1 MLSETACAKLNLAL
15 HVRRRRADGYHDLE
29 TLFAFCED
37 GDVLTADA
45 ADDLSLTI
53 DGPFGEG
60 LENDDSN
67 LVIRAAKALQ
77 TAGVTAGARLHLTKN
92 LPIASGIGGGSADAA
107 AALRILAR
115 LWNLCE
121 SPFHRHPR
129 EGGDPAH
136 ILAHAETWIPAFAG
150 MTKILAGT
158 KINEIALTLGAVPIF
173 VSALLYI
180 YKSNGYPVEKM
191 SDVMLEFGLLTVGS
205 IVVAFGVWKVRK
217 WGFAMMLIMAAVVVG
232 FDVHHIVVNPKTA
245 NIWDFVDFVLVVAAI
260 IFISRKNVRVVYF
273 NPKLRWWE
281 EAPRFKIRVTG
292 KMVFADE
299 FIERPIIDIST
310 SGCLIGVAGMSDIP
324 EVFELQIDHK
334 EIHFRTKAR
343 RVRLSRAPL
352 GIGLSY
358 LEMDRRKKSD
368 LKRIIQALKV

>member
-1 MLSETACAKLNLAL
+1 MKTKPWAANL
-15 HVRRRRADGYHDLE
+15 
-29 TLFAFCED
+29 
-37 GDVLTADA
+37 
-45 ADDLSLTI
+45 
-53 DGPFGEG
+53 
-60 LENDDSN
+60 
-67 LVIRAAKALQ
+67 
-77 TAGVTAGARLHLTKN
+77 
-92 LPIASGIGGGSADAA
+92 
-107 AALRILAR
+107 
-115 LWNLCE
+115 
-121 SPFHRHPR
+121 
-129 EGGDPAH
+129 
-136 ILAHAETWIPAFAG
+136 
-150 MTKILAGT
+150 
-158 KINEIALTLGAVPIF
+158 IALTLGAVPIF